1 MNGTSIVMAPRW
13 ARQKS
18 LFFLNFLMHE
28 KM

>member
-1 MNGTSIVMAPRW
+1 MKGTSMVMALRW

-18 LFFLNFLMHE
+18 RFFLNFLMHE